1 MNSKALGVE
10 FDHHYFVVGLE
21 WRWFSPAE
29 KLFRSTLDQLRRE
42 GMKWYAG
49 NDAQGIVGIC
59 SNIDSARLTMHSAA
73 LHLANCW
80 SNGGLELFAFGLPQ
94 QRVAVVALNDR
105 RPIPGYDFVGN
116 LQAARRLIDEFE
128 TIHRGQIVRRV
139 GDLQLLADEEPLS
152 ADTVFDQPG
161 SVSKLRSISN
171 RHPWSL
177 SIGSII
183 LAACV
188 LGGAYF
194 ANLSQANQEVAAQPP
209 PPDPNVAYN
218 QKVKQQLGSIDNQ
231 SQVLYAAW
239 LSLATKLPLTN
250 QGWSLTQVECAAA
263 SCTAEWKR
271 QFGSADD
278 FYTSVPLKAAQ
289 VQEVETEKDLLA
301 QRLQTRFE
309 TPAVAHQKIYQ
320 YVSDLPAQDQ
330 GFRSISSWLQ
340 DLSLIGATKVQID
353 KAQLWQAPPEASL
366 LKKPLFKGT
375 WSVELPL
382 GLATDLVVPPFATV
396 TALKVN
402 LDKHYQLSGEFYV
415 RATPP

>member
-1 MNSKALGVE
+1 MSNKALGVE

-29 KLFRSTLDQLRRE
+29 KLFRSTLDQLREE

-49 NDAQGIVGIC
+49 NDVQGIVGIC
-59 SNIDSARLTMHSAA
+59 SNIAAARQTMHSAA
-73 LHLANCW
+73 LHLANRW

-116 LQAARRLIDEFE
+116 MQAARRLIDEFE

-139 GDLQLLADEEPLS
+139 GDLQLLADEEQLS

-171 RHPWSL
+171 QHKLSL
-177 SIGSII
+177 SIGSLI
-183 LAACV
+183 LLACA
-188 LGGAYF
+188 LGAIYY
-194 ANLSQANQEVAAQPP
+194 ANLSQANQEVVPQNQ
-209 PPDPNVAYN
+209 PPDPNLAYN

-239 LSLATKLPLTN
+239 VSLVTKLPLTN
-250 QGWSLTQVECAAA
+250 QGWSLTQVECAPA

-278 FYTSVPLKAAQ
+278 FYSSVPLQASK
-289 VQEVETEKDLLA
+289 VQSVETEKDLLA

-309 TPAVAHQKIYQ
+309 TPAVATHKTYQ
-320 YVSDLPAQDQ
+320 YLSDLPEEEQ
-330 GFRSISSWLQ
+330 GFRSVASWLQ
-340 DLSLIGATKVQID
+340 DLSLIGASKVQID
-353 KAQLWQAPPEASL
+353 KAQFWQAPPEVTL
-366 LKKPLFKGT
+366 IKKPLFKGT

-382 GLATDLVVPPFATV
+382 GLTTDLVVPPFATV

-415 RATPP
+415 RATTP